1 MCIRDRPYLSQAW
14 EAGNKA
20 QVKKQLNWTIKLI
33 SLFFTTGGVLILLLS
48 PILFGWI
55 LQGRYDGGLSVLPL
69 TLVYCIWFGMATVG
83 QDYLWVAEKGKWVA
97 LVAGISL
104 LVNVVLNMVLIPLI
118 ALQGAVLATLI
129 GNATALILIYF
140 LNQKFECKTDTG
152 VWLTAALPLILLLDK
167 ELAVLT
173 LIVILVVSVM
183 TELVLSKEEKSDLS
197 KLITDKL
204 GKFLPNKRS

>member
-1 MCIRDRPYLSQAW
+1 
-14 EAGNKA
+14 
-20 QVKKQLNWTIKLI
+20 
-33 SLFFTTGGVLILLLS
+33 
-48 PILFGWI
+48 
-55 LQGRYDGGLSVLPL
+55 
-69 TLVYCIWFGMATVG
+69 MATVG